1 MIRLQDAHD
10 LPYLE
15 LGDSEALEVG
25 DLVLAIGN
33 PFGVGQTVTSGII
46 SALARSGAAM
56 GPERGADGGSGY
68 FVQTDAPINPGN
80 SGGALV
86 DMSGRLV
93 GVNTSILTRSGGSNG
108 IGFAIPSNLVRQYIA
123 QAAEGRSRFTR
134 PWSGI
139 AVQEV
144 DHALAEALGQEV
156 PAGVLI
162 TQLHPDSPFAAAG
175 LRQGDVILALDG
187 QAVNGAAELEYR
199 LAARGL
205 DAEAE
210 VAFRRAERAQD
221 VARVRLG
228 PAPDTPRSEP
238 VTIEARSPLN
248 GLVVADV
255 NPRRIE
261 ELGLPLD
268 AEGAAVLRAE
278 GYAARL
284 GLRRGDVIEALNGI
298 EIHTAATLERE
309 AGRAARGWVL
319 DLLRDGRRVRLQ
331 VRG

>member
-1 MIRLQDAHD
+1 
-10 LPYLE
+10 
-15 LGDSEALEVG
+15 
-25 DLVLAIGN
+25 
-33 PFGVGQTVTSGII
+33 
-46 SALARSGAAM
+46 M

-123 QAAEGRSRFTR
+123 QAAEGSSLFTR

-187 QAVNGAAELEYR
+187 QTVNGAAELECGWAPHRIRRGRSR
-199 LAARGL
+199 LRS
-205 DAEAE
+205 
-210 VAFRRAERAQD
+210 RRA
-221 VARVRLG
+221 RL
-228 PAPDTPRSEP
+228 
-238 VTIEARSPLN
+238 
-248 GLVVADV
+248 
-255 NPRRIE
+255 
-261 ELGLPLD
+261 
-268 AEGAAVLRAE
+268 
-278 GYAARL
+278 
-284 GLRRGDVIEALNGI
+284 
-298 EIHTAATLERE
+298 
-309 AGRAARGWVL
+309 
-319 DLLRDGRRVRLQ
+319 
-331 VRG
+331 

>member
-1 MIRLQDAHD
+1 
-10 LPYLE
+10 
-15 LGDSEALEVG
+15 
-25 DLVLAIGN
+25 
-33 PFGVGQTVTSGII
+33 
-46 SALARSGAAM
+46 M

-123 QAAEGRSRFTR
+123 QAAEGSSRFTR